1 MEVIL
6 KNVVPIYLEEDK
18 IRSSEIWNYNIK
30 LDKMAHIIAPS
41 GRGKSSLMQFMYGLR
56 KEYTGEVIFDNQP
69 IHKKS
74 AEEMSDLRSNKLSIV
89 FQDLRLFPDHT
100 AYENILVK
108 RSLQPYREDRIQL
121 MADRLGISN
130 KLKQPIRNC
139 SYGEQQR
146 VAIIRALQQ
155 PFELLILDEPFS
167 HLDENNSKI
176 AMQLILE
183 ESTLRNAAI
192 ILLDLDKVP
201 FYPADSLFH
210 L

>member
-1 MEVIL
+1 MEVSL
-6 KNVVPIYLEEDK
+6 KNVVPIYLEEEK

-56 KEYTGEVIFDNQP
+56 TEYTGEVIFDNQP

-74 AEEMSDLRSNKLSIV
+74 AEEISDLRSNKLSIV

-100 AYENILVK
+100 AYENILIK
-108 RSLQPYREDRIQL
+108 RSLQPYREDRIYL

-167 HLDENNSKI
+167 HLDENNSKT

-183 ESTLRNAAI
+183 ESTLRNASI
-192 ILLDLDKVP
+192 IFLDLDKVP
-201 FYPADSLFH
+201 YYPADTLYH

>member
-1 MEVIL
+1 M
-6 KNVVPIYLEEDK
+6 VPTYLEEEK
-18 IRSSEIWNYNIK
+18 ILSSEIWNHKISLNK
-30 LDKMAHIIAPS
+30 LVHIIAPS
-41 GRGKSSLMQFMYGLR
+41 GRGKSSLMQFIYGLR
-56 KEYTGEVIFDNQP
+56 KEYTGEVIFDDKP

-74 AEEMSDLRSNKLSIV
+74 PEEMSDLRSNKLSIV

-108 RSLQPYREDRIQL
+108 RSLQPYKEDKILL

-155 PFELLILDEPFS
+155 PYEFLILDEPFS

-176 AMQLILE
+176 AMELILE
-183 ESTLRNAAI
+183 VSTLRNAAI
-192 ILLDLDKVP
+192 MLLDLDKVP
-201 FYPADSLFH
+201 YYPADSLYH

>member
-1 MEVIL
+1 METIL
-6 KNVVPIYLEEDK
+6 NKLVPTFLEKEK
-18 IRSSEIWNYNIK
+18 IQSSEIWDHQITISRR
-30 LDKMAHIIAPS
+30 MHVIAPS

-56 KEYTGEVIFDNQP
+56 KEYTGEVLFDKVAMHSKN
-69 IHKKS
+69 
-74 AEEMSDLRSNKLSIV
+74 AEDVAALRAEKLSIV
-89 FQDLRLFPDHT
+89 FQDLRLFPDYT

-108 RSLQPYREDRIQL
+108 RSLHPFGEDQVQF

-155 PFELLILDEPFS
+155 PFQLLILDEPFS

-176 AMQLILE
+176 AMELIIE
-183 ESTLRNAAI
+183 QATLRNADVL
-192 ILLDLDKVP
+192 LLDLDKVP
-201 FYPADSLFH
+201 FFPADSIYH

>member
-6 KNVVPIYLEEDK
+6 NNVVPTYLEEEK
-18 IRSSEIWNYNIK
+18 ILSSEIWNHKISLNK
-30 LDKMAHIIAPS
+30 LVHIIAPS
-41 GRGKSSLMQFMYGLR
+41 GRGKSSLMQFIYGLR
-56 KEYTGEVIFDNQP
+56 KEYTGEVIFDDKP

-74 AEEMSDLRSNKLSIV
+74 PEEMSDLRSNKLSIV

-108 RSLQPYREDRIQL
+108 RSLQPYKEDKILL

-155 PFELLILDEPFS
+155 PYEFLILDEPFS

-176 AMQLILE
+176 AMELILE
-183 ESTLRNAAI
+183 VSTLRNAAI
-192 ILLDLDKVP
+192 MLLDLDKVP
-201 FYPADSLFH
+201 YYPADSLYH